1 MTDDQ
6 KQKYKSNQKQDKENM
21 TDEEKQ
27 NIKKLK
33 INAIEI
39 DITKQQM
46 KKNKKI
52 KKIQRPTRRTNKKE
66 EIIKNNIQKYD
77 R

>member
-1 MTDDQ
+1 MTDEQ
-6 KQKYKSNQKQDKENM
+6 KQKYKDYQKQYRENMVDEQKQRYKNNQKQYKENM

-39 DITKQQM
+39 G
-46 KKNKKI
+46 
-52 KKIQRPTRRTNKKE
+52 
-66 EIIKNNIQKYD
+66 IIK
-77 R
+77 